1 MYSEPEI
8 RRLLD
13 VLPASGRMMTK
24 LVSKPEQPVV
34 IDYAFPMPWSQERPV
49 WINFDLWSR
58 LTKPQRDLLIL
69 RTVSWLTGIKW
80 FKPNLYQGLVAAG
93 AVGAIFELAQVDV
106 VGIAVAGGLAAI
118 AGTQIWRRNKSTQ
131 TEIDADE
138 AALRVA
144 ERRGYE
150 ETEAARHLLTA
161 IEAVAQIEGRPSLS
175 FTELIRCQNLRS
187 IAGISPVGVPESMKR

>member
-34 IDYAFPMPWSQERPV
+34 IDSPFPMPWAQERPV

-80 FKPNLYQGLVAAG
+80 FKPNIYQGLVAAG
-93 AVGAIFELAQVDV
+93 AVGAIFELAQADV